1 MLPAFGFRV
10 YVSVAVHQPNDANA
24 PCPRPHINVYSCK
37 SIVLFEECHIRS
49 VEATARTN
57 EAQSRK
63 ARLGSAPRRERKIVE
78 EMAKPRNEPYFEIS
92 TPPVAPRTYR
102 IVSNMTHGR
111 SKGICLLS

>member
-10 YVSVAVHQPNDANA
+10 YVPVAVHQPNDANA

-49 VEATARTN
+49 VEATASTN

-63 ARLGSAPRRERKIVE
+63 ARLGSAPKGNGKLSRKWQNHEMNPTLRFLPLLLRRGPIE
-78 EMAKPRNEPYFEIS
+78 
-92 TPPVAPRTYR
+92 
-102 IVSNMTHGR
+102 
-111 SKGICLLS
+111 